1 MYLRPLS
8 HGRGH
13 RLALENRTAVR
24 HIQLTVNLRL
34 YRVPVAVRMTPSIG
48 AKLEVS
54 ALLLL
59 LWDALRILTARP

>member
-1 MYLRPLS
+1 MY
-8 HGRGH
+8 
-13 RLALENRTAVR
+13 
-24 HIQLTVNLRL
+24 LRL